1 MSAEVESAKLTSVK
15 EVDYLDEDKPIRT
28 QNFALLSFLSPED
41 VLVNKEAYMFSKFIT
56 KFSDDMN
63 ALLDGISAKYSDSKD
78 FVDSM
83 KENNSYIFNP
93 KDMSEQ
99 YGFYKSIN
107 NNELESS
114 YHRDNNF
121 VTSIRGIK
129 VRGVFDTIEE
139 AKNRCEF
146 IKKIDNKFNIY
157 IAQVGCWCPWSPNPE
172 CLENQ
177 EYAETQLN
185 TLMKE
190 YKKNM
195 NDKDVIFE
203 NRKSALFSN
212 NTPAAGNDIT
222 IVDVPLVQ
230 TETDTP
236 VDNDVVTDAGADAV
250 VDNAVVDAGAVVDAD
265 ADADAVVDNAVA
277 DAASSTEPE
286 EIEMSEVKK
295 SIEQIDGWS
304 SQKLG
309 IQ

>member
-1 MSAEVESAKLTSVK
+1 MSANITSVK
-15 EVDYLDEDKPIRT
+15 EVDYLDEDKPIRG
-28 QNFALLSFLSPED
+28 QNYVLLSFLSPED
-41 VLVNKEAYMFSKFIT
+41 VLVNKEAYMFSQFIT
-56 KFSDDMN
+56 KFSNDMT
-63 ALLDGISAKYSDSKD
+63 ALLDGISEKYSDSKD
-78 FVDSM
+78 FVSSI
-83 KENNSYIFNP
+83 KENNAYIFNP

-107 NNELESS
+107 NEKLESE

-139 AKNRCEF
+139 AKNRSEF

-157 IAQVGCWCPWSPNPE
+157 IAQMGCWCPWSPNPD

-195 NDKDVIFE
+195 TDKDVLFE
-203 NRKSALFSN
+203 NRKASLFPPQ
-212 NTPAAGNDIT
+212 TVVEDAEET
-222 IVDVPLVQ
+222 
-230 TETDTP
+230 TETGATGATEITE
-236 VDNDVVTDAGADAV
+236 VAEAAEATNEVVSADAV
-250 VDNAVVDAGAVVDAD
+250 DAT
-265 ADADAVVDNAVA
+265 
-277 DAASSTEPE
+277 DAAEG
-286 EIEMSEVKK
+286 IEMSEVKS
-295 SIEQIDGWS
+295 SIEQVDAWS